1 MSEILI
7 TTLKKEVELLLN
19 EARILLDNNPLAVP
33 RLKRRTI
40 LEFFTQRIDQL
51 EKEAAKEKEFVEWNK
66 NKDDNE

>member
-7 TTLKKEVELLLN
+7 TTLKN

>member
-7 TTLKKEVELLLN
+7 TTLKN
-19 EARILLDNNPLAVP
+19 EARILLDKNPLAVP

-51 EKEAAKEKEFVEWNK
+51 EEEVAKEQEFVEWNK

>member
-7 TTLKKEVELLLN
+7 TTLKN
-19 EARILLDNNPLAVP
+19 EARILLDKNPLAVP

>member
-1 MSEILI
+1 MSLILI
-7 TTLKKEVELLLN
+7 TTLKN

-51 EKEAAKEKEFVEWNK
+51 EEEVAKEQEFVEWNK